1 MVGIYVKVEE
11 LHSHV
16 KLRTC
21 LIRWRCGSVEWVLG
35 ESNSSQA
42 EKKKMTKNIQN
53 EYITKDEKVKKVDQE
68 F

>member
-1 MVGIYVKVEE
+1 MTI
-11 LHSHV
+11 HSHV

-21 LIRWRCGSVEWVLG
+21 LIRWRWGSVEWVLG

-42 EKKKMTKNIQN
+42 KKKKMTKNIQN
-53 EYITKDEKVKKVDQE
+53 EYITKHEKVKKVDQE